1 MPARGN
7 FGPLALL
14 RWARQACP
22 VYGVLAGL
30 LTLAPASAAPERGNS
45 ATDQVTD
52 PSADECRDREL
63 DFFVGY
69 GSPDAPKLL
78 RVYIDPVEPN
88 QLQIW
93 LEARRIVGE
102 RDDELRMEL
111 IPTRGGRAEGDAQSD
126 SVRMWFVTA
135 AALGAAEQA
144 LRLLD
149 GQDWQRIASQIRT
162 REGRAA
168 LARELGVE
176 PEDFEARRSGA
187 AGACLTRSFERMAD
201 ELAVQTL
208 GQLSTMIGLVGVDGV
223 EQINST
229 DAQLSEMRS
238 QLDRLGMAPAF
249 VEDAGIGFVPFG
261 PNLSGRSSRL
271 DRTFP
276 NTGVLLGGEA
286 LPHRLVIFVEDEEH
300 GRLPDWLDPAMRYRN
315 QHPGMLSIQV
325 IAAGVGSRAITL
337 RRRLCA
343 ARTLG
348 LEVEYVLHLAQRPAV
363 RRLHEESLHQAL
375 ESVANSDQCSDSE
388 PLDSGPDGGDPD
400 SRRASDF
407 GHPRGAWLDG
417 RPVNPSDLENL
428 EWQLDQE
435 LEPSI
440 IDWLTTPE
448 TFVSEGF
455 EFEF

>member
-1 MPARGN
+1 
-7 FGPLALL
+7 
-14 RWARQACP
+14 
-22 VYGVLAGL
+22 VHGVLAGL
-30 LTLAPASAAPERGNS
+30 LTLAPAPPASERS
-45 ATDQVTD
+45 ELASD
-52 PSADECRDREL
+52 PGADECRAREL

-78 RVYIDPVEPN
+78 EVYIDPIEAS
-88 QLQIW
+88 QLQMW

-102 RDDELRMEL
+102 REQELRLEL
-111 IPTRGGRAEGDAQSD
+111 IPTRAGRAEGDSASD

-149 GQDWQRIASQIRT
+149 GQDWQRIAAQVRS

-168 LARELGVE
+168 LARAMGLE
-176 PEDFEARRSGA
+176 PEEFEDRRSGA
-187 AGACLTRSFERMAD
+187 SGACLSRSFERMAH
-201 ELAVQTL
+201 ELAVHTGGQPHTAVVGL
-208 GQLSTMIGLVGVDGV
+208 VDADGYKQIIFPSDPQLSDLRNRLDQLATTPMFVDDVG
-223 EQINST
+223 
-229 DAQLSEMRS
+229 M
-238 QLDRLGMAPAF
+238 
-249 VEDAGIGFVPFG
+249 GFVPFG
-261 PNLSGRSSRL
+261 PNVSGRSSRL

-276 NTGVLLGGEA
+276 TTGVLLGGEA

-300 GRLPDWLDPAMRYRN
+300 GRLPDWLEPAMRYRSQN
-315 QHPGMLSIQV
+315 PGVISIQV

-348 LEVEYVLHLAQRPAV
+348 LEVEYVLHLAERPAV
-363 RRLHEESLHQAL
+363 RRLHEEGLLEAL
-375 ESVANSDQCSDSE
+375 EPIANSDACSDSE
-388 PLDSGPDGGDPD
+388 PLDPESDATSPD
-400 SRRASDF
+400 SRAAGDF

-417 RPVNPSDLENL
+417 RPVNPSDLESL
-428 EWQLDQE
+428 EWQLDTE
-435 LEPSI
+435 LEGSI

-448 TFVSEGF
+448 SFVGETF